1 MAKDQP
7 NYLAI
12 TLRRGETETI
22 VLEYGPEDLTQDRY
36 NLTGKSVEM
45 RIKPDG
51 QDEIVFDASPE
62 ISITDATGGEITV
75 AIPGA
80 TVDAWEFQNAKY
92 VILLDGSQLIVGDLT
107 IVGLYE

>member
-1 MAKDQP
+1 MKDQQ

-12 TLRRGETETI
+12 TLRRGETEAI
-22 VLEYGPEDLTQDRY
+22 VLEYGPEDLTQSRY
-36 NLTGKSVEM
+36 DLTGKSVEM

-51 QDEIVFDASPE
+51 QDEIVFESAPE
-62 ISITDATGGEITV
+62 IEITDEAGGEITV

-80 TVDAWEFQNAKY
+80 TIDAWEFQNAKY

-107 IVGLYE
+107 IVSLYE